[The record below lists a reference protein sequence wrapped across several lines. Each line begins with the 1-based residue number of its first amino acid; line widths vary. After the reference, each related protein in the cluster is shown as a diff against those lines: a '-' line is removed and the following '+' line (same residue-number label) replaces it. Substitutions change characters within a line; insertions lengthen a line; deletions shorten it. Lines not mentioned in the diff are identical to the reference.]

1 MFDWRRD
8 LAELINKFELY
19 LKHLK
24 SSGLDFIPLGN
35 ETEKF
40 LTLINS
46 KQFFEAPRRD
56 LSLTEIRELIGDCRR
71 CKLWETRTNIVF
83 GEGNP
88 KAELMFVGEAPGE
101 EEDLQARP
109 FVGRAGQLLTKMI
122 EAMGKTRDDV
132 YIANVVKCRPT
143 LIHPD
148 GRVDNRTPEVS
159 EITAC
164 EPFLIMQIQAI
175 KPQIICAL
183 GNVAA
188 QTLLKT
194 RQNISSLRGRFY
206 NFMGIK
212 LYPTYHPAALLRN
225 PNLKEDSWKDL
236 KNIMREL
243 NWPIPK
249 RQK

>member
-1 MFDWRRD
+1 MSDWRGD
-8 LAELINKFELY
+8 FVELINRFELY
-19 LKHLK
+19 LKQLK
-24 SSGLDFIPLGN
+24 SDGLNSIPLRSA
-35 ETEKF
+35 TEKF
-40 LTLINS
+40 IMLVNS
-46 KQFFEAPRRD
+46 KKFFDTPRRPMNLAD
-56 LSLTEIRELIGDCRR
+56 IRELIGNCMR
-71 CKLWETRTNIVF
+71 CKLWKTRTNIVF

-122 EAMGKTRDDV
+122 EAMGKTREDV
-132 YIANVVKCRPT
+132 YIANVIKCRPT
-143 LIHPD
+143 LVHSD
-148 GRVDNRTPEVS
+148 GRVENRLPEPS
-159 EITAC
+159 EIAAC

-175 KPQIICAL
+175 KPEVICAL

-194 RQNISSLRGRFY
+194 KQGITSLRGKFY
-206 NFMGIK
+206 KFMGIK

-243 NWPIPK
+243 NWPMPK